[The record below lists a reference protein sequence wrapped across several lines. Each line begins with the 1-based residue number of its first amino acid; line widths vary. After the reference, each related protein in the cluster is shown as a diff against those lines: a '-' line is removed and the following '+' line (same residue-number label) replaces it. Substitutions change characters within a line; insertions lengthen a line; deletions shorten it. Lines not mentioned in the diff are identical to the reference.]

1 MEKRRQGT
9 EKGEGGD
16 VNCEAEELQDVGKQG
31 KLDYEAEKGQKME
44 KEVEK

>member
-16 VNCEAEELQDVGKQG
+16 VNILRGGGIPRRWKVGKIR
-31 KLDYEAEKGQKME
+31 L
-44 KEVEK
+44 